1 MPSFGERDKGGA
13 IPVQMS
19 ELRTAM
25 KHPRALS
32 AALRDWRL
40 KALAFRVLEHLPM
53 QRTAYSLLQRYVT
66 RSYPRALS
74 PTRESSASQQHH
86 VRAFR
91 ERFGPLDEA
100 RLFEFGAGWDL
111 YGNLVFWTLGINHQ
125 TVMDLSRWVRPAFV
139 NGAIRHLQ
147 QDPPEGALRRPAG
160 LLPEDANFDRSL
172 ERTYGIRYLAP
183 GDARDTRLPAGSID
197 LVATTSTLEHV
208 PPTDLRAILR
218 ETRRLCHNGS
228 VVSHVVDYSDHFAH
242 GDDQINVYNFLRFR
256 SDQWQRFNSSFH
268 HQNRLRHRDYRPVF
282 EEAGFEVVEE
292 LAEHDPDA
300 REQLASVPLAEDF
313 RHYRTEEILPRVGR
327 FVLRPSVESERA

>member
-1 MPSFGERDKGGA
+1 M
-13 IPVQMS
+13 QMS
-19 ELRTAM
+19 EVQTRRR
-25 KHPRALS
+25 HPRALS
-32 AALRDWRL
+32 SALRDWRL
-40 KALAFRVLEHLPM
+40 KALAFRILEHMPM

-66 RSYPRALS
+66 HSYPRDLA

-86 VRAFR
+86 LRAFR

-125 TVMDLSRWVRPAFV
+125 TVMDLARWVRPEFV
-139 NGAIRHLQ
+139 NGAIRHLEA
-147 QDPPEGALRRPAG
+147 DPPEGAVRTPRA
-160 LLPEDANFDRSL
+160 LLPEGGDFDRML

-183 GDARDTRLPAGSID
+183 ADARDTRLPAGSID
-197 LVATTSTLEHV
+197 LVATTSTLEHI
-208 PPTDLRAILR
+208 PLPDLRAILR
-218 ETRRLCHNGS
+218 ESRRLCHPRS
-228 VVSHVVDYSDHFAH
+228 VASHIVDYSDHFAH
-242 GDDQINVYNFLRFR
+242 GDSQINVYNFLRFR
-256 SDQWQRFNSSFH
+256 SEEWARFNSSFH

-282 EEAGFEVVEE
+282 EEAGFEVIDE

-327 FVLRPSVESERA
+327 FVLRPAAEPGRA

>member
-1 MPSFGERDKGGA
+1 MR
-13 IPVQMS
+13 
-19 ELRTAM
+19 
-25 KHPRALS
+25 HPRALS
-32 AALRDWRL
+32 SALRDWRL
-40 KALAFRVLEHLPM
+40 KALAFRVLEHMPM

-86 VRAFR
+86 LRAFR
-91 ERFGPLDEA
+91 ERFGPIDDA

-125 TVMDLSRWVRPAFV
+125 TVMDLSRWVRPRFV

-147 QDPPEGALRRPAG
+147 RDPPDGAVRTPAALLPEGA
-160 LLPEDANFDRSL
+160 DFDRSL
-172 ERTYGIRYLAP
+172 EQDYGIRYVAP
-183 GDARDTRLPAGSID
+183 ADARDTRLPEGSID
-197 LVATTSTLEHV
+197 LVATTSTLEHI
-208 PPTDLRAILR
+208 PLPDLRRILR
-218 ETRRLCHNGS
+218 ETRRLCHSRS

-242 GDDQINVYNFLRFR
+242 GDSQINVYNFLRFR
-256 SDQWQRFNSSFH
+256 SQEWVRFNSSFH

-282 EEAGFEVVEE
+282 EGAGFAVVEE

-300 REQLASVPLAEDF
+300 LEQLASVPLAEDF

-327 FVLRPSVESERA
+327 FVLRPATGPVQA

>member
-1 MPSFGERDKGGA
+1 M
-13 IPVQMS
+13 QS
-19 ELRTAM
+19 ELQTRM
-25 KHPRALS
+25 RHPRAFS
-32 AALRDWRL
+32 SALRDWRL
-40 KALAFRVLEHLPM
+40 KALAFRVLEHMPM

-86 VRAFR
+86 LRAFR
-91 ERFGPLDEA
+91 ERFGPIDDA

-125 TVMDLSRWVRPAFV
+125 TVMDLSRWVRPSFV

-147 QDPPEGALRRPAG
+147 RDPPEGAVRTPAA
-160 LLPEDANFDRSL
+160 LLPEGADFDRSL
-172 ERTYGIRYLAP
+172 EQDYGIRYVAP
-183 GDARDTRLPAGSID
+183 ADARDTRLPEGSID
-197 LVATTSTLEHV
+197 LVATTSTLEHI
-208 PPTDLRAILR
+208 PLPDLRRILR
-218 ETRRLCHNGS
+218 ETRRLCHSRS

-242 GDDQINVYNFLRFR
+242 GDSQINVYNFLRFR
-256 SDQWQRFNSSFH
+256 SQEWVRFNSSFH

-282 EEAGFEVVEE
+282 EGAGFAVVEE

-300 REQLASVPLAEDF
+300 LEQLASVPLAEDF

-327 FVLRPSVESERA
+327 FVLRPATGPVQA